1 MGDEHTH
8 GRANA
13 VRYALKVDSNQ
24 TSVISALEAAGCLV
38 DVISQPVDL
47 LVGVNGKWMLM
58 EVKNPKGKNKVTPQQ
73 TRFFDKYEG
82 YPWALVDGP
91 EAALRAIGVVK

>member
-1 MGDEHTH
+1 M
-8 GRANA
+8 
-13 VRYALKVDSNQ
+13 RYGLRVDQNQ
-24 TSVISALEAAGCLV
+24 RQIISALEAAGCLV